1 MMSVQLSAICHF
13 IKAAAGIQ
21 LWFPLPDSTV
31 AIKTCLWW
39 KKPVFSF
46 CYRVH
51 ISKKFTMKKEQE
63 GGRVVSESEG
73 TKERNL
79 SENLQGV
86 SKYIQIYSR

>member
-1 MMSVQLSAICHF
+1 M
-13 IKAAAGIQ
+13 
-21 LWFPLPDSTV
+21 

-39 KKPVFSF
+39 KKPVFAF

-51 ISKKFTMKKEQE
+51 ISKKLLKKEQE

-86 SKYIQIYSR
+86 RKYIQIYSR